1 MASTK
6 IKEDLE
12 WQAQSDVDTLI
23 HAQEILAD
31 AGRKKRA
38 LAEIEKRNT
47 ATAKAEAQL
56 EAKTAQR
63 AKEFKKK
70 L

>member
-1 MASTK
+1 MAEIKTK
-6 IKEDLE
+6 SDLE
-12 WQAQSDVDTLI
+12 WEAKNDVNTLI
-23 HAQEILAD
+23 RAQEILAD

-63 AKEFKKK
+63 ASELKKK
-70 L
+70 M